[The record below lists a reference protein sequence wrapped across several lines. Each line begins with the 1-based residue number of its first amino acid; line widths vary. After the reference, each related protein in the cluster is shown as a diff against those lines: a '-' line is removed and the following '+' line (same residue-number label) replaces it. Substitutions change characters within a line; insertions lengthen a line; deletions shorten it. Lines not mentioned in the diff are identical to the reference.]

1 MTQRES
7 EQIIEFFDK
16 VFRRINR
23 AEDYIRE
30 QNYGLA
36 LDALKLARSEP
47 LTLPISEDKKS
58 PK

>member
-7 EQIIEFFDK
+7 EQIIEFLDK
-16 VFRRINR
+16 VFRRITR